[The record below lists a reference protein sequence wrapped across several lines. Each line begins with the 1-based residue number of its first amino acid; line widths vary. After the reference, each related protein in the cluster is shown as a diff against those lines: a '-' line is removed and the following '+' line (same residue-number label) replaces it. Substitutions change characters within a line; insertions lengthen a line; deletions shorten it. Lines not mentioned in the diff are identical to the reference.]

1 MYDNETT
8 FKTNY
13 WVTYQYL
20 GTLHS
25 SLLGDFLQGQGKLSV
40 YFAHLK

>member
-8 FKTNY
+8 LKTNN

-20 GTLHS
+20 GLHS

-40 YFAHLK
+40 YLPI